1 MEETI
6 RGIIPNT
13 HTGLFGQKA
22 FSLILTDKRLIIA
35 ALTSDMIK
43 QAAKEKAEESK
54 EQGDGI
60 LKRMVKTAFAGVD
73 LYKKYYEMPIESIL
87 SENPGNYYLEPSM
100 VNKISVKQGH
110 YDDSSGRSTPNEI
123 KIKSTQGKHVFT
135 FASPSAKEA
144 KALLSQTFGAVV
156 K

>member
-13 HTGLFGQKA
+13 HAGLLGQKA
-22 FSLILTDKRLIIA
+22 FNLILTDRRLIVA
-35 ALTSDMIK
+35 TLTSEMIK
-43 QAAKEKAEESK
+43 QAAKQKAEESK
-54 EQGDGI
+54 QQGEGI
-60 LKRMVKTAFAGVD
+60 LKRMAKTAFAGVD
-73 LYKKYYEMPIESIL
+73 LYKKYYGMPIENIL

-100 VNKISVKQGH
+100 VHKISVKQGR

-135 FASPSAKEA
+135 FPNPSAKEA
-144 KALLSQTFGAVV
+144 KALLTQTFGTVV